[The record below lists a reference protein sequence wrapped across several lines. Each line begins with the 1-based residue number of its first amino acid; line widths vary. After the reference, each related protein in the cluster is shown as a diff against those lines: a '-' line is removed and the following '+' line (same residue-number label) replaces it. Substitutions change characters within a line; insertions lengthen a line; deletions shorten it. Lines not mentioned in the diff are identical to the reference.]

1 MWAKLEEKSPEWLKE
16 YVSATACTRK

>member
-1 MWAKLEEKSPEWLKE
+1 VWAKLEEKSPEWLKE